1 MSLGEKYCFIYK
13 GLMKTV
19 RKANEAGVLMQH
31 PEWNDE
37 KVEKDLDLNLNPVD
51 YLLIQLCLKTY
62 VINILR

>member
-1 MSLGEKYCFIYK
+1 
-13 GLMKTV
+13 MKTV